1 MDEVPASKNL
11 FNELRELAWYLYRQ
25 LYSCCNTRGTHLPR
39 SGGHVNGL
47 DLQKRPS
54 QDLDGTHAGSI
65 FELFIHMLDPAVN
78 KLGSSVSDDELV
90 TNLLVVSY
98 ILSAAWKIRKVMQ
111 RLSKRSVN
119 RFQPCPRL

>member
-1 MDEVPASKNL
+1 MS
-11 FNELRELAWYLYRQ
+11 
-25 LYSCCNTRGTHLPR
+25 
-39 SGGHVNGL
+39 
-47 DLQKRPS
+47 RPI
-54 QDLDGTHAGSI
+54 GTHAGSI

-111 RLSKRSVN
+111 RLVSDGSVVHFQLLVAIHIFQLSDPSMRS
-119 RFQPCPRL
+119 QPGIPQKMTEPINPGWDHR